1 MLGEIEQAFLNNNI
15 NQGHSRETSGN
26 SNISSEI
33 KLQQHVWGCMAYLF
47 TPLQFLHKLN
57 DNTVCS
63 NQLSAALRSI
73 FQTL

>member
-47 TPLQFLHKLN
+47 TPL
-57 DNTVCS
+57 
-63 NQLSAALRSI
+63 
-73 FQTL
+73 